1 MKCAYFHMKLYQD
14 TQQYDNII
22 GMIRQIDIT
31 NKPEYTAK
39 CICTLYTIKI
49 YEISLSAV
57 SQCAMYVIVQS
68 MFTM

>member
-14 TQQYDNII
+14 TQQYII

-31 NKPEYTAK
+31 SKPEYTAK
-39 CICTLYTIKI
+39 CIFTLYTIKI

-57 SQCAMYVIVQS
+57 SQCAMCVIVQS